1 MTNQAFH
8 SLQPRRARH
17 PAPSPGEA
25 LNWGGWWWWGGDWQR
40 RNALTWEEER
50 GQAESESPPASCG
63 ARTPHPSHRGPEV
76 RREAPWG
83 ERSSRPGNQPG
94 RRRQVTAGRR
104 ALRGSRSAAAV
115 GRGGVGWAGLGAA
128 AIRAPGRR
136 RLRGSADARRK
147 LHESCPLLLLRSPP
161 RAGPRPL
168 LPRRAGLGRGTH
180 PRRAWPPGCAARAP
194 GPRRAHALPL
204 GSNLQASMAGR
215 PPRAAGRAR
224 VAGGR
229 RGGLGAQA
237 AGARSGGRLPG
248 SLGLCGSAVGERAG
262 GAARRR
268 RSLCSGPAVRDNVEQ
283 PGRRVAP
290 RSPRSLP
297 FSHSPS
303 SSLSPALPVMSARG
317 GGARVNPLAA
327 PARRPRPPRPPPGR
341 AHLPARGRGGARARA
356 GGRAGPLAGAMPLRP
371 PCGAA
376 QGPSA
381 GRPALSPTKGGS
393 DP

>member
-1 MTNQAFH
+1 MV
-8 SLQPRRARH
+8 
-17 PAPSPGEA
+17 
-25 LNWGGWWWWGGDWQR
+25 GGDWQR

-215 PPRAAGRAR
+215 PSRAAGRAR

-268 RSLCSGPAVRDNVEQ
+268 RVPPPLSVLGAGGPRQCGAARAPSRAPLAPLAPFLSLAELQ
-283 PGRRVAP
+283 PLTRAP
-290 RSPRSLP
+290 RDVSP
-297 FSHSPS
+297 
-303 SSLSPALPVMSARG
+303 
-317 GGARVNPLAA
+317 
-327 PARRPRPPRPPPGR
+327 
-341 AHLPARGRGGARARA
+341 RGRGPR
-356 GGRAGPLAGAMPLRP
+356 
-371 PCGAA
+371 
-376 QGPSA
+376 
-381 GRPALSPTKGGS
+381 
-393 DP
+393 